1 MIGIVGNMKVRYS
14 ILGNQYEQI
23 VNPQTTSEFCL
34 TNCKQVKFRIEEVT
48 YIEDTVYGVVL
59 SLIEPQFKEDEFIVG
74 SGNVD
79 FYVEEYGVTGE
90 FSLCF

>member
-1 MIGIVGNMKVRYS
+1 MIGIVGNMKVRYR

-34 TNCKQVKFRIEEVT
+34 MNCKQVKFRIEEVT

>member
-1 MIGIVGNMKVRYS
+1 MIGIVGNMKVRYR

-34 TNCKQVKFRIEEVT
+34 MNCKQVKFRIEEVT

-59 SLIEPQFKEDEFIVG
+59 SLLEPQFKEDEFIVG

-79 FYVEEYGVTGE
+79 FYVEEYGVTGD